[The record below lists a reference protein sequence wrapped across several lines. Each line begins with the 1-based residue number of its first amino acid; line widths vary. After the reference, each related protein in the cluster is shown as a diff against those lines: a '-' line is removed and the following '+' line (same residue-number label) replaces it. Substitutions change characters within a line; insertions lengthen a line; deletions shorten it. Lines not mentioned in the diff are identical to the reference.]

1 LPRYYIQKRK
11 LTLDRAKLR
20 DAVEILKNR
29 FADARLDESAGI
41 RFNWDDK
48 WLLLHPSNTEPIVR
62 LIAETKSP
70 DATNALCD
78 EAAQAL
84 AVLTSP

>member
-1 LPRYYIQKRK
+1 MPR
-11 LTLDRAKLR
+11 
-20 DAVEILKNR
+20 AVEILKEH

-62 LIAETKSP
+62 LIAETKSS
-70 DATNALCD
+70 DATQALCD
-78 EAAQAL
+78 EAAQAV
-84 AVLTSP
+84 AAITQ

>member
-1 LPRYYIQKRK
+1 LPRYYIEKRK
-11 LTLDRAKLR
+11 LSLDRARLL
-20 DAVEILKNR
+20 DAVEIFKNQ

-70 DATNALCD
+70 ETTDALCND
-78 EAAQAL
+78 AAQAL
-84 AVLTSP
+84 TALM